1 MFLIDGHALCYR
13 CFFAIRVLATSK
25 GQPTNAVFG
34 FIRVMRNILREYKPD
49 YMAVCFDSPEKT
61 HRQKK
66 FAEYK
71 IQRPP
76 MPDDLRSQI
85 PVIKDVIKAFNIPIF
100 EKGGFEADDII
111 ATISERFTKKDLE
124 VVIVSDDKDMYQLA
138 ASNIK
143 YFNSKSRTI
152 LGTKELKDKLGFAP
166 ERIVDFIGLAGDSSD
181 NIPGVAGIGAVN
193 ARQLINQFGSL
204 EAILK
209 HLKRL
214 RSLRVKK
221 NCLSISERRHCSA
234 RN

>member
-1 MFLIDGHALCYR
+1 LIDGHALCYR
-13 CFFAIRVLATSK
+13 CFFAIKVLATSK

-71 IQRPP
+71 IQRPS
-76 MPDDLRSQI
+76 MPEDLRSQI
-85 PVIKDVIKAFNIPIF
+85 PVIKDVIEAFNVPIF

-111 ATISERFTKKDLE
+111 ATISDKSTKKDLE

-138 ASNIK
+138 SSNIK

-166 ERIVDFIGLAGDSSD
+166 ARIVDFIGPAGDSSA
-181 NIPGVAGIGAVN
+181 NIPGGCGN
-193 ARQLINQFGSL
+193 
-204 EAILK
+204 
-209 HLKRL
+209 
-214 RSLRVKK
+214 
-221 NCLSISERRHCSA
+221 
-234 RN
+234 